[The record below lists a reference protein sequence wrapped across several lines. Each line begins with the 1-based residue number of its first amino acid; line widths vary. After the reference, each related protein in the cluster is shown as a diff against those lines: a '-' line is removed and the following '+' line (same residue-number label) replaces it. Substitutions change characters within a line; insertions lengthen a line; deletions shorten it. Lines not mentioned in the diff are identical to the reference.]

1 MRAKI
6 LIVALSLIVL
16 LGVGVALFVNAPIGQ
31 RYLTER
37 LAGALGGAAQTVTI
51 KEVGGDWPS
60 HIIWSG
66 ITVSDREGPWL
77 TLDRLELRLRPGAL
91 LGATIEIDS
100 AAVGTAHMLRQPVSP
115 PDTQPSPPLSVD
127 GIARSLSR
135 ITVRDARVGVVR
147 LDPPVMGRPVDATLT
162 GSLQD
167 DPDSRLHTLVLD
179 GRLRTEPG
187 SLGLKLAA
195 GREAAVLQVNAT
207 AETLTATGAITINN
221 RSNALSGALKL
232 SCQGE
237 PLCFAWPGG
246 QVGTMAADLVV
257 AGTLTSP
264 QGTLDFTA
272 QDLALGAR
280 KLPRLQGQVI
290 ARPAENAPR
299 GTTVITGTGVGT
311 GIPEALPEGR
321 PLVSD
326 DGRWSFALT
335 RAPDGALT
343 LDTARLESGDA
354 TADVAALG
362 LTPKLS
368 PATLRL
374 TVKGAGRMLGLDDP
388 ASRSDLTLRIDRMDD
403 GGAAAGHLTLA
414 TTALPASA
422 EVRPLLRGSLTL
434 DADIAT
440 TSDRVSFTN
449 IIGRSGDAAI
459 RGASTWQRSP
469 RFDHAKSTLTLTVPP
484 ASALVPEPTQA
495 DVTLT
500 GPLATMHADVSA
512 TAPVILLSRAP
523 VHDAIITAALDRTP
537 AGFKAKIDANARWI
551 DGPLVF
557 SAGVSQAKQG
567 VIEITE
573 ISWDSPSVNLSGALQ
588 VNTQTSVIT
597 GALRGPVTDLAPLT
611 TAFGAGSSGSADLS
625 AAFSVRD
632 GQRLEVKLTGRDVRS
647 AALAAGELVFTGT
660 FDDLWGE
667 MKISTRAQATSA
679 TLFDRPLA
687 ALTTRADG
695 TLKALKIDVDAKG
708 AADVPFA
715 LASAT
720 DITFG
725 DTMAITFQRLAFLD
739 GEIEAKLLAPAQLN
753 ISAQSMSL
761 GPTRV
766 GVRGGE
772 AEAAFTWNKVT
783 NAFEGTVRAQNV
795 TLPAFT
801 EIPGQSTSMV
811 VSGDLAL
818 SGPVS
823 AVNVTGGVNGVL
835 PGAKGQAPIDIAA
848 TIAMANG
855 RAKIDATARGL
866 SAEPAR
872 LVADIP
878 ARLNLAAARFAVV
891 TSEPV
896 SASLK
901 WNGSLTPLWR
911 LVPAD
916 VNVLAGDVVIDASL
930 AGTLDAPIV
939 SGTFNLAA
947 GTYENLVGG
956 TALRNIEARVGGDGQ
971 GGFTLS
977 LKANDMNDGTVTLS
991 GRIAGDDRM
1000 TADVTADLVR
1010 LDVLHRDDVVAATTG
1025 KLTYTGPFAA
1035 GVLKGNV
1042 ELVKSLVRL
1051 GGSYMPEIPLLRALP
1066 GFETAGA
1073 DSMLA
1078 TIGVDIGMT
1087 TSDPMRV
1094 EGQGLD
1100 SLWRGQLNVTGSLA
1114 RPDVRG
1120 TLTLDRGNFSFI
1132 GQTFTLDSGTVT
1144 FTGGGTIDPQLNIVA
1159 IREASDIT
1167 ATVNIR
1173 GNARSPDV
1181 QLSSRPAL
1189 PRDEILARLLFRKGT
1204 GELGPIESI
1213 QLASAASDL
1222 AGISQGGINGVLR
1235 RTLGIDV
1242 SSGSEGNSVMVGRQ
1256 LGRNVY
1262 VSVGQSLTEQE
1273 REIIVEWRISR
1284 SFSVKSTTSDV
1295 TGADIGFFWRKDY

>member
-6 LIVALSLIVL
+6 LIAVLAVVAL
-16 LGVGVALFVNAPIGQ
+16 LGAGVALFVNAPSGQ
-31 RYLTER
+31 RFLTDR
-37 LAGALGGAAQTVTI
+37 IARAIGGAEQTVTI
-51 KEVGGDWPS
+51 KEIGGDWPS
-60 HIIWSG
+60 HIIWTG
-66 ITVSDREGPWL
+66 ITVSDRQGPWL

-91 LGATIEIDS
+91 LRASVEIDS
-100 AAVGTAHMLRQPVSP
+100 AVAGAAHMLRLPASAPQ
-115 PDTQPSPPLSVD
+115 TQPSPPPTID
-127 GIARSLSR
+127 GIARALNN
-135 ITVRDARVGVVR
+135 ITVHDARVGVIL
-147 LDPPVMGRPVDATLT
+147 LDPPVMGRAIDATLT
-162 GSLQD
+162 GSLRD

-179 GRLRTEPG
+179 ARLRNEPG
-187 SLGLKLAA
+187 SLGLKFAA
-195 GREAAVLQVNAT
+195 GREAAVLQVNGT
-207 AETLTATGAITINN
+207 AETLTAAGAIAVNN

-232 SCQGE
+232 NCAGT
-237 PLCFAWPGG
+237 PHCFAWSGG
-246 QVGTMAADLVV
+246 QVGIVEADLVV

-264 QGTLDFTA
+264 QGTLDFNA

-280 KLPRLQGQVI
+280 KLPRLQGQIV
-290 ARPAENAPR
+290 ARPAENAPG
-299 GTTVITGTGVGT
+299 GTTVVTGTGT
-311 GIPEALPEGR
+311 GAGLPGALPEGQ
-321 PLVSD
+321 PLIGD
-326 DGRWSFALT
+326 EARWSFALT

-343 LDTARLESGDA
+343 LDTARLESGDV
-354 TADVAALG
+354 TAEVAALG

-368 PATLRL
+368 PATVRL
-374 TVKGAGRMLGLDDP
+374 TVNGAGRMLGLADSV
-388 ASRSDLTLRIDRMDD
+388 SRTDLTLRLDRLEE
-403 GGAAAGHLTLA
+403 GGVGAGHLTLA
-414 TTALPASA
+414 TTGLPASA
-422 EVRPLLRGSLTL
+422 GMRPLLQESLTL
-434 DADIAT
+434 DAEISAT
-440 TSDRVSFTN
+440 PARIKVTN
-449 IIGRSGDAAI
+449 ILGRSGDAAV
-459 RGASTWQRSP
+459 RGSSAWLRAP
-469 RFDHAKSTLTLTVPP
+469 RFDHATSALTVTVPP
-484 ASALVPEPTQA
+484 VGTLLPEPTQA
-495 DVTLT
+495 DITLS
-500 GPLATMHADVSA
+500 GPLATLHADVSA
-512 TAPVILLSRAP
+512 TAPAVLLSRAP
-523 VHDAIITAALDRTP
+523 VHDAVLSASLDRTP
-537 AGFKAKIDANARWI
+537 GGFTAKIDGNARWI

-557 SAGVSQAKQG
+557 SAGVTQVAPG
-567 VIEITE
+567 AIEISE
-573 ISWDSPSVNLSGALQ
+573 ISWDSGTVNLSGALN
-588 VNTQTSVIT
+588 VNTQTNIIT
-597 GALRGPVTDLAPLT
+597 GELRGPITDLAPLT
-611 TAFGAGSSGSADLS
+611 TAFGAPSAGTADLGAQFS
-625 AAFSVRD
+625 AND
-632 GQRLEVKLTGRDVRS
+632 GQRLRLTLTGRDIRG
-647 AALAAGELVFTGT
+647 AALEAGALAFTGT

-667 MKISTRAQATSA
+667 MKIATRAEATDA

-687 ALTTRADG
+687 GLTTRADG
-695 TLKALKIDVDAKG
+695 TLKALKIEVNAKG

-715 LASAT
+715 LASVT

-725 DTMAITFQRLAFLD
+725 DVMAITFQRLDFRD
-739 GEIEAKLLAPAQLN
+739 GALEAKLLAPAQLA
-753 ISAQSMSL
+753 ISAESMSL
-761 GPTRV
+761 GPTRI
-766 GVRGGE
+766 GVHGGE

-783 NAFEGTVRAQNV
+783 SAFDGTVRAQNLAV
-795 TLPAFT
+795 PAFT
-801 EIPGQSTSMV
+801 DIPGQSTSVV
-811 VSGDLAL
+811 VSGDLVL
-818 SGPVS
+818 SGPIT
-823 AVNVTGGVNGVL
+823 AVNASGQLSGNL
-835 PGAKGQAPIDIAA
+835 PGAKGQAPINLTA

-878 ARLNLAAARFAVV
+878 MRLNLSAARFALI
-891 TSEPV
+891 TTEPV
-896 SASLK
+896 SGSLK
-901 WNGSLTPLWR
+901 WTGSLAPLWR

-916 VNVLAGDVVIDASL
+916 VNVLAGDVVIDAAL
-930 AGTLDAPIV
+930 AGTLDNPIV
-939 SGTFNLAA
+939 SGTFNLAG

-956 TALRNIEARVGGDGQ
+956 TALRNIEARIGGDGQ

-977 LKANDMNDGTVTLS
+977 LKAQDMNDGSVTLS
-991 GRIAGDDRM
+991 GRIAGDDRL
-1000 TADVTADLVR
+1000 TSDVTADLVR
-1010 LDVLHRDDVVAATTG
+1010 LDILQRDDVVAAATG
-1025 KLTYTGPFAA
+1025 KVSYTGPFAA
-1035 GVLKGNV
+1035 GIFKGDV
-1042 ELVKSLVRL
+1042 QLVRSLVRL

-1066 GFETAGA
+1066 GFEPVGN

-1078 TIGVDIGMT
+1078 SIGVDIGMT

-1100 SLWRGQLNVTGSLA
+1100 SLWRGQMNVTGSLA

-1120 TLTLDRGNFSFI
+1120 TLTLDRGSFSFI

-1159 IREASDIT
+1159 VREASDIT

-1295 TGADIGFFWRKDY
+1295 TGADIGLFWRKDY

>member
-6 LIVALSLIVL
+6 LIAALVVVAL
-16 LGVGVALFVNAPIGQ
+16 LGAGVALFVKAPSGQ
-31 RYLTER
+31 RLLTDR
-37 LAGALGGAAQTVTI
+37 LAAAIAGADQTVTI

-66 ITVSDREGPWL
+66 ITLSDRQGPWL
-77 TLDRLELRLRPGAL
+77 ALDRLELRLRPAAL
-91 LGATIEIDS
+91 LGTRVEIDS
-100 AAVGTAHMLRQPVSP
+100 AVAGAAHILRMPVSAAQ
-115 PDTQPSPPLSVD
+115 TQSSPPPSID
-127 GIARSLSR
+127 GISRALSR
-135 ITVRDARVGVVR
+135 ITVHDARVGVIL
-147 LDPPVMGRPVDATLT
+147 LDPPVMGRPINATLS

-179 GRLRTEPG
+179 GRLRNEPG
-187 SLGLKLAA
+187 SLGLKFAA
-195 GREAAVLQVNAT
+195 GREAAVLQVNGA
-207 AETLTATGAITINN
+207 AETLTAAGAITVNN

-232 SCQGE
+232 NCAGT
-237 PLCFAWPGG
+237 PICFAWPGG
-246 QVGTMAADLVV
+246 QIGGVGADLIV

-272 QDLALGAR
+272 QDLALGTR
-280 KLPRLQGQVI
+280 KLPRLQGQII

-299 GTTVITGTGVGT
+299 GTTVITGTGT
-311 GIPEALPEGR
+311 GAGVAGALPEGE
-321 PLVSD
+321 PLIGD
-326 DGRWSFALT
+326 EARWSFALT

-354 TADVAALG
+354 TAEVAALG

-368 PATLRL
+368 PATVRL
-374 TVKGAGRMLGLDDP
+374 TVKGAARLLGLADSV
-388 ASRSDLTLRIDRMDD
+388 SRTDLTLRIDSVEE
-403 GGAAAGHLTLA
+403 GGVGAGHITLA
-414 TTALPASA
+414 TTGLPASA
-422 EVRPLLRGSLTL
+422 EIRPLLQGSLTVE
-434 DADIAT
+434 ADIAAT
-440 TSDRVSFTN
+440 PDRINITN
-449 IIGRSGDAAI
+449 ILARSGAAAI
-459 RGASTWQRSP
+459 RGASAWLRAP
-469 RFDHAKSTLTLTVPP
+469 RFDHANSALTVTVPP
-484 ASALVPEPTQA
+484 AGAVLPEATQA
-495 DVTLT
+495 DVTLS
-500 GPLATMHADVSA
+500 GPLATLHADISA
-512 TAPVILLSRAP
+512 TAPAVLLSRAP
-523 VHDAIITAALDRTP
+523 VHDAVLSAWLDRTP
-537 AGFKAKIDANARWI
+537 AGFTAKVEANARWI

-557 SAGVSQAKQG
+557 SAGVTQAKPG
-567 VIEITE
+567 ILEISE
-573 ISWDSPSVNLSGALQ
+573 ISWDSGALNLSGALQ
-588 VNTQTSVIT
+588 VNTQTSIIT

-611 TAFGAGSSGSADLS
+611 TAFGAPSAGTADLS
-625 AAFSVRD
+625 VQFSAND
-632 GQRLEVKLTGRDVRS
+632 GQRLRLTLTGRDVRN
-647 AALAAGELVFTGT
+647 AALAADELAFTGT

-667 MKISTRAQATSA
+667 MKIATRAEATA
-679 TLFDRPLA
+679 AMLFDRPLA
-687 ALTTRADG
+687 GLAARADG
-695 TLKALKIDVDAKG
+695 TLKALKIEVDAKG

-725 DTMAITFQRLAFLD
+725 DVMAITFQRLTILD
-739 GEIEAKLLAPAQLN
+739 GELDAKLLAPAQLA
-753 ISAQSMSL
+753 ISADSMSL
-761 GPTRV
+761 GATRV

-772 AEAAFTWNKVT
+772 AEAAFTWNKLT
-783 NAFEGTVRAQNV
+783 NDFDGTVRAKNV

-801 EIPGQSTSMV
+801 EIAGQSTSVV
-811 VSGDLAL
+811 VSGDLTL
-818 SGPVS
+818 SGPIT
-823 AVNVTGGVNGVL
+823 AVNVSGQLGGAL
-835 PGAKGQAPIDIAA
+835 PGAKGEAPVDLTA

-855 RAKIDATARGL
+855 RAKIEATARGL

-878 ARLNLAAARFAVV
+878 VRLNLSAARFAVI
-891 TSEPV
+891 TTQPI

-901 WNGSLTPLWR
+901 WTGSLTPLWR

-916 VNVLAGDVVIDASL
+916 VNVLAGDVVIDAALS
-930 AGTLDAPIV
+930 GTLDAPIV
-939 SGTFNLAA
+939 SGTFNLAR

-956 TALRNIEARVGGDGQ
+956 TALRNIDARIGGDGQ
-971 GGFTLS
+971 GGFTLA
-977 LKANDMNDGTVTLS
+977 LKAQDMNDGSVTLS
-991 GRIAGDDRM
+991 GRIAGDDRL

-1010 LDVLHRDDVVAATTG
+1010 LDVVQRDDVVAAVTG
-1025 KLTYTGPFAA
+1025 KVTYTGPFAA
-1035 GVLKGNV
+1035 GIFKGDV
-1042 ELVKSLVRL
+1042 QLVRSLVRL

-1066 GFETAGA
+1066 GFEPVGN

-1078 TIGVDIGMT
+1078 SIGVEIGMT

-1100 SLWRGQLNVTGSLA
+1100 SVWRGQLNVTGSLA

-1120 TLTLDRGNFSFI
+1120 TLTLDRGSFSFI

-1159 IREASDIT
+1159 VREASDIT

-1235 RTLGIDV
+1235 RTLGVDV

-1273 REIIVEWRISR
+1273 REISVEWRISR
-1284 SFSVKSTTSDV
+1284 SFSVKSRTSDV
-1295 TGADIGFFWRKDY
+1295 TGADIGLFWRKDY